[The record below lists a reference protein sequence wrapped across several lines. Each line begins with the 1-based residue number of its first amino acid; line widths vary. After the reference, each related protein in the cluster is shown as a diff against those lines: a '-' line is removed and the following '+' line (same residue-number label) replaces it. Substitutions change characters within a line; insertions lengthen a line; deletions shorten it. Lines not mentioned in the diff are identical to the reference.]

1 MQVPRLTRTTGLSVK
16 KIIMHIAVGVAV
28 LFGVMSTAIAQD
40 SDNPDEVP
48 VQLRTLTING
58 DVPAALRQQVV
69 SSLQGGEFYTGEL
82 QERVRQKL
90 RDAGYYEARVL
101 DPEQT
106 DVKQQEGIEIVDV
119 SVRVVTGDVYKL
131 GEIKITGASAFPAE
145 QLRKQFPVESGSL
158 FNAAAIAKGLDQLK
172 ALYQSHGYVNFGAIP
187 KGDVDEGH
195 HIVNLTI
202 DIDEGGL
209 VNFGHLILDGVEPR
223 SGAAKSLTDAWKD
236 LEGKQYSPELL
247 KQWLA
252 ANTSAWPQDAI
263 AQIRTEN
270 SPDPDPHVVN
280 VVVHFQ

>member
-1 MQVPRLTRTTGLSVK
+1 MQVPRLTRTTRPSGT
-16 KIIMHIAVGVAV
+16 KIATHIAVGVAV
-28 LFGVMSTAIAQD
+28 LLGAMSTAIAQD

-48 VQLRTLTING
+48 VHLRVLTLNG
-58 DVPAALRQQVV
+58 NVPDALRRQVV
-69 SSLQGGEFYTGEL
+69 NALQGGEFYSGEL
-82 QERVRQKL
+82 QEHVRQKL

-119 SVRVVTGDVYKL
+119 SVRVVTGDLYKL
-131 GEIKITGASAFPAE
+131 GEIKITGATAFPAD
-145 QLRKQFPVESGSL
+145 QLRKQFPVEPGSL
-158 FNAAAIAKGLDQLK
+158 FNAAAVAKGLDQLK
-172 ALYQSHGYVNFGAIP
+172 ALYQSHGYVNFGAVP
-187 KGDVDEGH
+187 KGDVDEEH

-223 SGAAKSLTDAWKD
+223 AGAAKSLNDAWKD
-236 LEGKQYSPELL
+236 LEGKQYSPDLL

-252 ANTSAWPQDAI
+252 ANTSGWPPDAI

-270 SPDPDPHVVN
+270 SPDTDPHLVN
-280 VVVHFQ
+280 VVVHLQ

>member
-1 MQVPRLTRTTGLSVK
+1 MQVPRLTRTTGLSAK
-16 KIIMHIAVGVAV
+16 KIMHTAVGVAI

-48 VQLRTLTING
+48 VQLRTLTLNG
-58 DVPAALRQQVV
+58 NLPDALRQQIV
-69 SSLQGGEFYTGEL
+69 SSLQGGEFYTGGL
-82 QERVRQKL
+82 QERVRQKM

-119 SVRVVTGDVYKL
+119 SVRVVPGDLYKL
-131 GEIKITGASAFPAE
+131 GEIKITGASAFPSD

-158 FNAAAIAKGLDQLK
+158 FNEAAVSKGLDQLK
-172 ALYQSHGYVNFGAIP
+172 TLYQSQGYVNFGAIP
-187 KGDVDEGH
+187 RGDVDEEH

-202 DIDEGGL
+202 EIDEGGL

-223 SGAAKSLTDAWKD
+223 AGAAKSLTDSWKD
-236 LEGKQYSPELL
+236 LAGKRYSPELL

-252 ANTSAWPQDAI
+252 ANTSDWPKDAI
-263 AQIRTEN
+263 DQIRTEN